1 MVTDILK
8 CQQGGN
14 TMKRI
19 ISLLL
24 AVLLLAAMFCGC
36 SGSGK
41 TDAPSS
47 TPDTSSA
54 PDTSEPEDTEP
65 EVVVPTEH
73 FTDLET
79 FAGADALLGQN
90 FEKVAFWKQNIKGTK
105 ADIEKGSD
113 PFNSWRT
120 LTMTFEGTAPKLLG
134 LDVPVDSIVATAFG
148 SPVEAINA
156 IEITFAGLTDEDKA
170 FLMQEADKLDS
181 ASVRA
186 TSDKYTVIFKQ

>member
-1 MVTDILK
+1 
-8 CQQGGN
+8 
-14 TMKRI
+14 MKRI

-36 SGSGK
+36 SGSEK
-41 TDAPSS
+41 TETPSS
-47 TPDTSSA
+47 TPDVSSA

-65 EVVVPTEH
+65 EVIVPTEH

-79 FAGADALLGQN
+79 FAGADALLGQHY
-90 FEKVAFWKQNIKGTK
+90 EKAAFWKQNIAGTK
-105 ADIEKGSD
+105 TSVEKGDD

-134 LDVPVDSIVATAFG
+134 LDVPVDTIVATAFG
-148 SPVEAINA
+148 SSVEVINS
-156 IEITFAGLTDEDKA
+156 IEVTFAGLSDEDKA
-170 FLMQEADKLDS
+170 LLMQEADKLDS

-186 TSDKYTVIFKQ
+186 TTDKYTVVFKQ